1 MDETRLHGSLA
12 INENQFFHQVSL
24 RQNVDMRAQ
33 MIRLSELRSE
43 VCVEDNMRT
52 CVQLREVHVPSIGP
66 DSPSLQSTFAL
77 QPPPFPLVNHPAS
90 CSLLADHD
98 KPFVERCRTFP
109 LTRGTLGPSWTI
121 TRDPLAPCCGL
132 NPTPPRE
139 RVGRREV
146 SIQGPPALSGSHN
159 KLEM

>member
-1 MDETRLHGSLA
+1 MDESKLHGSLA
-12 INENQFFHQVSL
+12 TTENQFFHQVSL

-66 DSPSLQSTFAL
+66 DSPLLQSTFAL

-98 KPFVERCRTFP
+98 MLFVSHFP
-109 LTRGTLGPSWTI
+109 I
-121 TRDPLAPCCGL
+121 D
-132 NPTPPRE
+132 
-139 RVGRREV
+139 
-146 SIQGPPALSGSHN
+146 
-159 KLEM
+159 

>member
-12 INENQFFHQVSL
+12 IHENHFFHQVSL
-24 RQNVDMRAQ
+24 LQNVDMRAQ

-52 CVQLREVHVPSIGP
+52 CVQLREVHVPSIGL

-77 QPPPFPLVNHPAS
+77 QPPPFPLVNHPVP
-90 CSLLADHD
+90 CFLLADHD
-98 KPFVERCRTFP
+98 MLFVERCRTFP

-121 TRDPLAPCCGL
+121 TRDPLAPCL
-132 NPTPPRE
+132 WPQPHAAWRE
-139 RVGRREV
+139 SWEARGVN
-146 SIQGPPALSGSHN
+146 SGPSRPVWVAQ
-159 KLEM
+159 